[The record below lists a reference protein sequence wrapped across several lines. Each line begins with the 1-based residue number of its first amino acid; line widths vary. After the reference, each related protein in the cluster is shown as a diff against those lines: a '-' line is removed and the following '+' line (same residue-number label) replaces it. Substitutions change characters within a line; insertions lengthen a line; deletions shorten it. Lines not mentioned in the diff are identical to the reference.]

1 MKWKVKLAAQLY
13 SKLQFFLMKQTNSN
27 EIGMTCKKKR
37 HSNSLSKFYWLSSSA
52 LQNRYILINFFV
64 FPASKSL
71 FQVWDWLSLCCA
83 CLPNHFGVNW
93 PPTLCENKGRLHF
106 FTLKFECHNKY
117 NKLLLCNSENGIIA
131 RCKKTIQNWASVLL
145 FSLRINTCFFS
156 KNPKN
161 RYKKTKSPGRLGFIK
176 KQIFLNPDY
185 P

>member
-1 MKWKVKLAAQLY
+1 MKLEWLAKRKDILTVWVNSTGYLLQLY
-13 SKLQFFLMKQTNSN
+13 
-27 EIGMTCKKKR
+27 EIGIFW
-37 HSNSLSKFYWLSSSA
+37 SIFLSSLHPKA
-52 LQNRYILINFFV
+52 CFKCEIGF
-64 FPASKSL
+64 
-71 FQVWDWLSLCCA
+71 SLCCA

-161 RYKKTKSPGRLGFIK
+161 GYKKTKNPGRLGFIK